1 MIASLLFL
9 AIFFGMVVALPILLL
24 SLVFRVV
31 FGVLLLPFHLLGAVV
46 RVFFG
51 LAGGVFR
58 LLFGAAGLLT
68 FGVAALF
75 FLVFLPLLPL
85 FIIGAGIW
93 LVARAFRP
101 ARTARVVS
109 F

>member
-9 AIFFGMVVALPILLL
+9 AMFFGMVVVLPILLL
-24 SLVFRVV
+24 SLVFRVAL
-31 FGVLLLPFHLLGAVV
+31 GVLLLPFHLLGAVV
-46 RVFFG
+46 KVFFG
-51 LAGGVFR
+51 LAGGLFR

-68 FGVAALF
+68 VAVAALF
-75 FLVFLPLLPL
+75 FLVFLPLLPFL
-85 FIIGAGIW
+85 VIGAGIW
-93 LVARAFRP
+93 LVARAVRP